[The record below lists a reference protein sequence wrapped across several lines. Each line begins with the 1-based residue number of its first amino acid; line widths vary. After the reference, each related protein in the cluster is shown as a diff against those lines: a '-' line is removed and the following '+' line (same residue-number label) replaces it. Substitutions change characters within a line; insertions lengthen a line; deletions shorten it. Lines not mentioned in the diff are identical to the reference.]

1 MEKESELRRQIVHGQ
16 SPRSQEAQW
25 EEGPSAWISGHI
37 HCLQKERTRS
47 HHPNPEA
54 PGEAASSWEKTGS
67 HRLYLPCHSSR
78 QLWLREGGSSLISGW
93 GRAGS
98 PQHRRG
104 EGRQLRLRAGRA
116 PGSRLVLFPRSAAQI
131 APWAGATERRWQKQS
146 EDAGLPGGGLARHL
160 LPARTFLQAPSR
172 AAFPFPH
179 TLNLPQ

>member
-1 MEKESELRRQIVHGQ
+1 MARAQGARKPSGRRALLPGFQAISTVSRKKGLEATTLILR
-16 SPRSQEAQW
+16 P
-25 EEGPSAWISGHI
+25 
-37 HCLQKERTRS
+37 
-47 HHPNPEA
+47 

-78 QLWLREGGSSLISGW
+78 QLREGGSSLISGW
-93 GRAGS
+93 GRVGS

-104 EGRQLRLRAGRA
+104 ERGQLRLRAGRA
-116 PGSRLVLFPRSAAQI
+116 PGPCLVLFPRSAAQI

-146 EDAGLPGGGLARHL
+146 EDAGLPGGGLASHL

-179 TLNLPQ
+179 TLYLQQ